1 MCDDGAMEEGKKV
14 FIQTKEEAMKSRWI
28 SLVLVV
34 LVLGAAMPAAAELP
48 WQFAEH
54 TRYMALGDSL
64 TAGYGAIPQT
74 NGYAYVLYKTG
85 AVDSVPNTLFTNSA
99 VPGMTSWE
107 VMNHQVPQAAI
118 FKPDVVTLT
127 VGGNDLLTIL
137 NGADPEAVLTQ
148 YGMNL
153 SNILVGLCTA
163 VPDVQIY
170 VGNLYTVP
178 LPNLPD
184 VDDVVIAFNEVVEKV
199 VSRVNGASPTIGW
212 GCGIGIA
219 DLYSAFQ
226 GQSRLLLIERNQ
238 ADPFEIHPTNAGYKV
253 MAKAF
258 RDAMAE

>member
-1 MCDDGAMEEGKKV
+1 
-14 FIQTKEEAMKSRWI
+14 MKSRWI

-85 AVDSVPNTLFTNSA
+85 AVDRVPNTLFTNSA
-99 VPGMTSWE
+99 VPGVTSGE

-137 NGADPEAVLTQ
+137 EGTDPYVVLAQ
-148 YGMNL
+148 YGGNL
-153 SNILVGLCTA
+153 ANILVSLCTTSA
-163 VPDVQIY
+163 PGVQIY
-170 VGNLYTVP
+170 VGNLYSVP
-178 LPNLPD
+178 LPIPQD
-184 VDDVVIAFNEVVEKV
+184 VDAVVVEFNNVVEGV
-199 VSRVNGASPTIGW
+199 VSQIQSIGL
-212 GCGIGIA
+212 GCSIEVA
-219 DLYSAFQ
+219 DLYGAFQ
-226 GQSRLLLIERNQ
+226 GQSGLLLIERNK
-238 ADPFEIHPTNAGYKV
+238 AYYLEIHPTNAGYRV
-253 MAKAF
+253 IAEAF
-258 RDAMAE
+258 KDAMAE

>member
-1 MCDDGAMEEGKKV
+1 MERGETV
-14 FIQTKEEAMKSRWI
+14 LIRAREDEMKNRLM
-28 SLVLVV
+28 SLVSVV
-34 LVLGAAMPAAAELP
+34 VILVLGTVLPAAAELP

-107 VMNHQVPQAAI
+107 VMTHQVPQAAI

-137 NGADPEAVLTQ
+137 SGAVPQLVLDQ
-148 YGMNL
+148 YGGNL
-153 SNILVGLCTA
+153 ATILVSLCTNSA
-163 VPDVQIY
+163 PGVQIY
-170 VGNLYTVP
+170 VGNLYSVP
-178 LPNLPD
+178 LPIPLD
-184 VDDVVIAFNEVVEKV
+184 VDYVVGLFNDVVESVVYEVIPNMEDL
-199 VSRVNGASPTIGW
+199 
-212 GCGIGIA
+212 GCGVEVA
-219 DLYSAFQ
+219 DLYGAFQ
-226 GQSRLLLIERNQ
+226 GQSGLLLIERNQ
-238 ADPFEIHPTNAGYKV
+238 ANPLEIHPTNAGYKV